1 MKRVS
6 MEDSSNPGHP
16 EAGFHPLPAHSV
28 LLVVGVAMC
37 ASFLYGIVD

>member
-6 MEDSSNPGHP
+6 MEDSSNAGHP

-28 LLVVGVAMC
+28 LLVAGAAIC
-37 ASFLYGIVD
+37 ASFPYGFLD